1 MSPLTICLWETA
13 VTGHPG
19 QSRVRGPGHS
29 RELRLMTHPF
39 VLGTGERLFR
49 ETSARKPVRL
59 VEVRAIGDNLALLTY
74 QPVGNS

>member
-1 MSPLTICLWETA
+1 
-13 VTGHPG
+13 
-19 QSRVRGPGHS
+19 
-29 RELRLMTHPF
+29 MTHPF